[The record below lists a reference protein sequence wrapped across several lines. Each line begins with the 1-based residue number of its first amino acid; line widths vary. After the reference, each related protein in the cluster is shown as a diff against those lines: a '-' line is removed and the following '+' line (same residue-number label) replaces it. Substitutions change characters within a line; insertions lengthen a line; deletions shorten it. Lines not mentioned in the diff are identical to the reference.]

1 MIKLIQTGDVHLGAK
16 FEGFG
21 QRGATHRRQLEKVFE
36 RIIQTAIDKK
46 VDFLLITGEL
56 FDSDFP
62 SQNAVDFARRQIE
75 RLGKESI
82 MTVIIPGNHDFLSD
96 KSIYRKSF
104 WTEMKN
110 VFVFNNPEIKSKE
123 FPDMDLTIYAKIL
136 TTKNSTAS
144 AILGADLSSAKHH
157 LMMAHGSFIAS
168 DGSRGR
174 FFDQWPI
181 TPQEIKNSKMDYIA
195 IGNFHGMQDVSQGLP
210 GQGDVFAWYAG
221 SPEALAFDQKNS
233 GFILYVEIG
242 GEDVKID
249 PIKVGERKFDQID
262 IALDN
267 IADAG
272 VLKRKILE
280 NANVDLVRKA
290 VLSGFIQPDIFI
302 DEESLESELGEQFF
316 KLIIIDKSVPF
327 IPNVDEGKYSKNL
340 IIGQFVLLA
349 KEKIEKAESDEE
361 KDVMQKS
368 LQLGLSEMT
377 RG

>member
-1 MIKLIQTGDVHLGAK
+1 MIKIIQTGDVHLGAK

-21 QRGATHRRQLEKVFE
+21 QRGAAHRRQLEKVFE

-46 VDFLLITGEL
+46 ADFLLITGDL
-56 FDSDFP
+56 FDSDFS

-75 RLGKESI
+75 KLSKESI
-82 MTVIIPGNHDFLSD
+82 TTVIIPGNHDFLSD
-96 KSIYRKSF
+96 KSVYRKSF

-110 VFVFNNPEIKSKE
+110 VFVFNNSEIKSKE
-123 FPDMDLTIYAKIL
+123 FSDLNLTVYAKIL

-144 AILGADLSSAKHH
+144 AILETDLLSTKHH

-168 DGSRGR
+168 DSSRGR

-181 TPQEIKNSKMDYIA
+181 TAQEIKNSKMDYIA
-195 IGNFHGMQDVSQGLP
+195 IGNFHGMQDIS
-210 GQGDVFAWYAG
+210 QGDVVAWYAG

-242 GEDVKID
+242 DEDVKVE
-249 PIKVGERKFDQID
+249 PIKVGERKFDQIE
-262 IALDN
+262 IVLDN
-267 IADAG
+267 IADTG
-272 VLKRKILE
+272 SLKSKIIE
-280 NANVDLVRKA
+280 NADVDLVRKV

-316 KLIIIDKSVPF
+316 KLIIIDKSVPH
-327 IPNVDEGKYSKNL
+327 IPNVDEGKYSKDL
-340 IIGQFVLLA
+340 IIGQFVLLT

-361 KDVMQKS
+361 KDVMQKV
-368 LQLGLSEMT
+368 LQLGLSELT
-377 RG
+377 KD